1 MIRASLIDPPLI
13 NGLLI
18 CSADWSFCD
27 PSWLIGAPLINGLLI
42 RPSLIHPFQIH
53 QDIPVT
59 LNSYHV

>member
-1 MIRASLIDPPLI
+1 MIRASLIDP
-13 NGLLI
+13 
-18 CSADWSFCD
+18 
-27 PSWLIGAPLINGLLI
+27 PLINGLLI